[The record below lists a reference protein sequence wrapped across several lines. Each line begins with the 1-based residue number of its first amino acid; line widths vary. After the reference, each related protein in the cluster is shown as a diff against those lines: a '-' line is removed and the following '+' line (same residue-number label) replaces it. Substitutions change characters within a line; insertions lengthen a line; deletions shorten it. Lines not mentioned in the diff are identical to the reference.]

1 MNQQANNSLGD
12 MLSGLSQVAGGVD
25 SLMDKLNSATTPEML
40 ANMPA
45 DKRLEIESLKK
56 QAAAAGAK
64 VKPEADK
71 AMAAATDML
80 RKAGINL

>member
-1 MNQQANNSLGD
+1 MNQQGNSLGG
-12 MLSGLSQVAGGVD
+12 MLSGLSQIAGSID
-25 SLMDKLNSATTPEML
+25 SVMEQLENATTPEML

-56 QAAAAGAK
+56 QAMAAGSK

-71 AMAAATDML
+71 AMYAATDIL
-80 RKAGINL
+80 RKAGINI